1 MDETSVDTM
10 SNLDLPSRGLP
21 VIITE
26 ASVCMVLCIISIT
39 GNSLVCI
46 AAYRNPNLRSTT
58 NLYIIALA
66 VSDLLCATIEMPLT
80 FTTLIIGRWDF
91 GDTLCQIQG
100 SVGVFA
106 NYVTSA
112 TLGLTAF
119 NRYVKIV
126 KTNHHNKIFL
136 PSRSKT
142 WLSCLWLSFILY
154 LLIFWVTNW
163 IRIEF
168 NQSFA
173 VCSFA
178 YPTSESRIIHY
189 CITIRL
195 LFVLP
200 LSVGIFSYYEIF
212 FKIHEH
218 KQNTV
223 LTLQN
228 SPSSRMN
235 DSSVRDISVSRVF
248 VAAGFLCCWIP
259 MWALA
264 LWMRFSPET
273 CPRAVQLIDVF
284 LSYVSASVNPLIYTF
299 TNSEFRREF
308 RKLLRCRNERAW
320 NASNKAI
327 SVGDKGDGLLDRR
340 NKRRGV
346 VGFPA
351 VWNITPFAINGFLHL
366 VKIAAVWL
374 VRHFSFHASQ
384 KCPWFFS
391 FVTDE

>member
-126 KTNHHNKIFL
+126 KTNHYNKIFS
-136 PSRSKT
+136 PSRSKI

-178 YPTSESRIIHY
+178 YPTSESRVFHY
-189 CITIRL
+189 CITIGL
-195 LFVLP
+195 LFVSP
-200 LSVGIFSYYEIF
+200 LCVGIFSYYEIF

-223 LTLQN
+223 STLQN
-228 SPSSRMN
+228 SPNRRMN
-235 DSSVRDISVSRVF
+235 DSPVRDISISRVLFF

-264 LWMRFSPET
+264 LWMHFSPET
-273 CPRAVQLIDVF
+273 SPRVVQLIDVF
-284 LSYVSASVNPLIYTF
+284 FCYLSASVNPLIHFHKWRVQKGISQT
-299 TNSEFRREF
+299 SPLPQ
-308 RKLLRCRNERAW
+308 RKGMECIKQ
-320 NASNKAI
+320 S
-327 SVGDKGDGLLDRR
+327 
-340 NKRRGV
+340 
-346 VGFPA
+346 
-351 VWNITPFAINGFLHL
+351 
-366 VKIAAVWL
+366 
-374 VRHFSFHASQ
+374 HFSWWQ
-384 KCPWFFS
+384 GWR
-391 FVTDE
+391 VTWQAKQTSRCSWLSSCLKYHPIC